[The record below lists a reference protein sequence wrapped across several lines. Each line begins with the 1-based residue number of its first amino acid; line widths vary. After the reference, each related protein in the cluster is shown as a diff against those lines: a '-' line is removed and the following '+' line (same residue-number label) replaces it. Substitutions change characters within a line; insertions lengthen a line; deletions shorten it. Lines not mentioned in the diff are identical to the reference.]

1 MNETKL
7 PKVSVIIAVYN
18 NKEYLPAAIKSALTQ
33 DYPNLD
39 IYIVDDA
46 SPENVMPEL
55 PISTTGGIILN
66 NITERVDEIESYQ
79 DRYSVSKPIIYIRLK
94 KNSGPSV
101 ARNIAIANAM
111 RNGSH
116 LFQIL
121 DSDDQMYPTK
131 VSELIK
137 PILLD
142 PERLACTYA
151 DYNIVNEQGMVHYES
166 KPAFDFIRLMNGNC
180 DIHSGS
186 LINGLAIKDFYPY
199 FYPEDQR
206 VAEDLAL
213 WIKIFRQQ
221 HWLAYHVAKPLTYV
235 RSHSNDSTN
244 SVSKEIWQK
253 DFQKAM
259 SYR

>member
-1 MNETKL
+1 MQQQI

-18 NKEYLPAAIKSALTQ
+18 NKDLLSQAIHSALLQ

-39 IYIVDDA
+39 VWISDDC
-46 SPENVMPEL
+46 STENLHITEESQNSTWESVEL
-55 PISTTGGIILN
+55 PVRNEEVSICRTYNRTGKQLF
-66 NITERVDEIESYQ
+66 
-79 DRYSVSKPIIYIRLK
+79 YIRLK
-94 KNSGPSV
+94 KNSGPST

-111 RNGSH
+111 IGGSH

-121 DSDDQMYPTK
+121 DSDDQMYPNK

-137 PILLD
+137 PILEN
-142 PERLACTYA
+142 PERIAVSYG
-151 DYNIVNEQGMVHYES
+151 DYNIVNETGIARYES
-166 KPAFDFIRLMNGNC
+166 KPCYDFIRLMNGDC
-180 DIHSGS
+180 HIHSGS

-206 VAEDLAL
+206 VCEDYSL
-213 WIKIFRQQ
+213 WIKALRQQ
-221 HWLAYHVAKPLTYV
+221 RWLAYHVAKPLTLV
-235 RSHSNDSTN
+235 RSHNNDSTN
-244 SVSKEIWQK
+244 SVNREIWQR